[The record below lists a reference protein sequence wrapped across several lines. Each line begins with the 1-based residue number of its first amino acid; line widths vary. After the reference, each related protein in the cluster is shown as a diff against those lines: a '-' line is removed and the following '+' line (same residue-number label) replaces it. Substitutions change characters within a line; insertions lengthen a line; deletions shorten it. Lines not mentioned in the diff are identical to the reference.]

1 MPGKTGVMGVMG
13 GGCEGEAWGG
23 TGVEGVDP

>member
-1 MPGKTGVMGVMG
+1 MPGKTGVIGVVG
-13 GGCEGEAWGG
+13 VGWAGEAWCG

>member
-1 MPGKTGVMGVMG
+1 MPGKTGVMGVVG
-13 GGCEGEAWGG
+13 GGWEGEAWGR